1 MYNLETIL
9 GHTSLE
15 MVKCYVH
22 SIPSKI
28 VPTFTKYSLL
38 DNLRR
43 GE

>member
-15 MVKCYVH
+15 MVKRYVH

-28 VPTFTKYSLL
+28 VPAFTKYSPL